1 MNLSPYLTAW
11 TEMDPWPEY
20 KGWNYKIYRGKHRRK
35 KRTEKEPLQL
45 SSKTNNPIKKGGKTF
60 KHPPPEETLMTS
72 KLLRKCAVLLLVSNM
87 QITTIVRYSDT
98 PGEQLT
104 WEVSNTK
111 WCWGHSDHSSHVLSQ
126 ADGKVPSL
134 WENVWQFLIKLNIHL
149 LYDHS
154 SCMYLPRDIKSCP
167 PKLLCKGL
175 SNGFIPVSKKRKTTH
190 FPSTS
195 EWVKKLWCVHSMEY
209 YSATEQTPDW
219 KSYTS

>member
-1 MNLSPYLTAW
+1 MNLTPYLTAW

-35 KRTEKEPLQL
+35 KCTEKEPLQL
-45 SSKTNNPIKKGGKTF
+45 SNKTNNPIKKRGKTF

-72 KLLRKCAVLLLVSNM
+72 KLLRKCAVLLLASNM
-87 QITTIVRYSDT
+87 QITTIMRYPDT

-111 WCWGHSDHSSHVLSQ
+111 WCWGHSHHRSHVLSQ
-126 ADGKVPSL
+126 ADEKVPSL
-134 WENVWQFLIKLNIHL
+134 WENVWQLLIKLNIHL

-167 PKLLCKGL
+167 LKLLCKGL
-175 SNGFIPVSKKRKTTH
+175 
-190 FPSTS
+190 
-195 EWVKKLWCVHSMEY
+195 
-209 YSATEQTPDW
+209 
-219 KSYTS
+219 

>member
-1 MNLSPYLTAW
+1 
-11 TEMDPWPEY
+11 
-20 KGWNYKIYRGKHRRK
+20 
-35 KRTEKEPLQL
+35 
-45 SSKTNNPIKKGGKTF
+45 
-60 KHPPPEETLMTS
+60 MTG

-87 QITTIVRYSDT
+87 QITTIMRYSDT

-104 WEVSNTK
+104 WEVSNIK

-126 ADGKVPSL
+126 ADEKVPSL
-134 WENVWQFLIKLNIHL
+134 WENVWQFIKLNIDL

-167 PKLLCKGL
+167 LKLLCKGL
-175 SNGFIPVSKKRKTTH
+175 SNGFIPAGKNGKQPTFHPQASGWRN
-190 FPSTS
+190 
-195 EWVKKLWCVHSMEY
+195 WCIYSMEY